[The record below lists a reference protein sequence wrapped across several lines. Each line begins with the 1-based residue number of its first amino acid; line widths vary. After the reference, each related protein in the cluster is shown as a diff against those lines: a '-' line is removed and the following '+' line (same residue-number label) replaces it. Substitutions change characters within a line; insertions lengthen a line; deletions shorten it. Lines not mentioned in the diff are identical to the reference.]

1 LDLQPTIQSKY
12 YLHNFNTIKSHF
24 VALMSSSS
32 PAAAAAASPASPA
45 TAASP
50 STPSVAATTISV
62 PPPIQKLLDAAEI
75 KKKEADLV
83 FTRSNFTEAIQLY
96 SSVIMLLAPLRAT
109 PFGELIALRCFSN
122 QIQCHLKLSEWE
134 KAIQVCR
141 FALTVPCSA
150 HEVHLAQKI
159 HTRCALA
166 LESLGQFEPALYA
179 IDRAISYDAT
189 SADLDHIRLRL
200 IESLNSDKAK
210 IFAVPPRPVNF
221 ASEEVSRI
229 IVEILKTR
237 GQPEAILPALK
248 ALVARSVYIDRR
260 DEKGF
265 NIMWAVC
272 RAAIHRSAIPNE
284 HPDDVYPL
292 VEILVMH
299 GSRAEQRYSSIDKD
313 HNQSHQQHQTPLMLF
328 AIAGAVDCAKL
339 LLKTG
344 ASVMTC
350 DGEGWT
356 PLLVACAPSSP
367 RINHENKGAIAP
379 NDEMVEMLLEHKAQV
394 NAQNAQ
400 GLSALH
406 CAAQAG
412 DIHSAALLIH
422 ANAKL
427 NLRSANGFTP
437 IIWALIGAKG
447 NRKAD
452 MVQMLLDAC
461 LTPLE
466 SDSPTAKAEDEEKG
480 ESSES
485 SPPAASEETEVS
497 EERKALHEECVE
509 DMKCFLLS
517 HLILQLKFVLQ
528 DFLMNY
534 EKAQKAIGNEDA
546 NLNKPAAHLVQRRV
560 ADALGRITGVVTDLG
575 GKEELVPKYLTTVSN
590 HLVLYSTFLTKL
602 KKDFLPEQLFKQ
614 WRPVD
619 NPQLAVQSADPI
631 DQARLTIIMTS
642 TTGPNT
648 KEPPLSRNVTDD
660 FMLCGRYPDYRM
672 LVRETLVSVMSTSVP
687 SSFAIDRILQEKKIV
702 LLMNTGADYWLD
714 CLRERMNEGKDQQ
727 EDATS
732 TAITLVRTN
741 DEGYA
746 PLYFETQE
754 TIGIMDSVAN
764 LSDSTLVVLWP
775 ISNMMSTTS
784 KELVEKEESLVVSF
798 TGEKIIV
805 IGDVS
810 YSPPGAPLLAQQH
823 LKANY
828 ECIDTVSLDN
838 WETYDHS
845 LTVWTK
851 L

>member
-1 LDLQPTIQSKY
+1 
-12 YLHNFNTIKSHF
+12 
-24 VALMSSSS
+24 MSS
-32 PAAAAAASPASPA
+32 PASASAASPASP
-45 TAASP
+45 TPSASP
-50 STPSVAATTISV
+50 STPTVSAAASSI
-62 PPPIQKLLDAAEI
+62 PPPIQKLLDAAEL

-83 FTRSNFTEAIQLY
+83 FTRSNFNEAIQLY

-200 IESLNSDKAK
+200 IESLNLDKTK

-237 GQPEAILPALK
+237 GQPEAIMPALK

-292 VEILVMH
+292 LEILVMH

-400 GLSALH
+400 GLAALH

-437 IIWALIGAKG
+437 IVWALIGAKG

-466 SDSPTAKAEDEEKG
+466 NESPTKPKAEEPSEDSEEKG
-480 ESSES
+480 DPAVTST
-485 SPPAASEETEVS
+485 SPASEETEVS
-497 EERKALHEECVE
+497 QERKQLHEECVE

-546 NLNKPAAHLVQRRV
+546 NNNKPAAHLVQRRV
-560 ADALGRITGVVTDLG
+560 ADALGRVTGVVTDLG
-575 GKEELVPKYLTTVSN
+575 GKEEMVPKYLTTVTNS
-590 HLVLYSTFLTKL
+590 LVLYSTFLTKL
-602 KKDFLPEQLFKQ
+602 KKEFLPEELFKQ

-642 TTGPNT
+642 ATGPNT

-672 LVRETLVSVMSTSVP
+672 LIRETLVSVMSTSVP
-687 SSFAIDRILQEKKIV
+687 SSFAIDRILQEQKIV
-702 LLMNTGADYWLD
+702 LLMNTGADYWLQ
-714 CLRERMNEGKDQQ
+714 CLRERMSECKAQNE
-727 EDATS
+727 ETTVATD
-732 TAITLVRTN
+732 ITLVRTN
-741 DEGYA
+741 DEGYV
-746 PLYFETQE
+746 PVYFETQE

-784 KELVEKEESLVVSF
+784 KELVEKEENLLCSF
-798 TGEKIIV
+798 TGDKIIV
-805 IGDVS
+805 VGDVN

>member
-1 LDLQPTIQSKY
+1 
-12 YLHNFNTIKSHF
+12 
-24 VALMSSSS
+24 MSATSPASPPSS
-32 PAAAAAASPASPA
+32 PSPATPTVAAAASAAGNAPPA
-45 TAASP
+45 AAS
-50 STPSVAATTISV
+50 TPI
-62 PPPIQKLLDAAEI
+62 PPPIQKLLDAAEA

-134 KAIQVCR
+134 KAIQICR

-179 IDRAISYDAT
+179 IDRAISYDPA

-200 IESLNSDKAK
+200 VEALSTDKTK
-210 IFAVPPRPVNF
+210 IFAVPPRPVDF
-221 ASEEVSRI
+221 PAQEVSRI

-272 RAAIHRSAIPNE
+272 RAAIHRSTIPNE

-367 RINHENKGAIAP
+367 RVNHENKNLVAP
-379 NDEMVEMLLEHKAQV
+379 NDEMVEMLLENKAQV

-400 GLSALH
+400 GLAALH
-406 CAAQAG
+406 CASQAG

-422 ANAKL
+422 AGAKL

-437 IIWALIGAKG
+437 IVWALIGAKG
-447 NRKAD
+447 NHKSEI
-452 MVQMLLDAC
+452 VQLLLDAC

-466 SDSPTAKAEDEEKG
+466 NESPSNKETKKAAEAESNEEDKQPEPKSEDSGDTGSSSDT
-480 ESSES
+480 
-485 SPPAASEETEVS
+485 VS
-497 EERKALHEECVE
+497 QERKDLYDECAE
-509 DMKCFLLS
+509 DMKCFLFS
-517 HLILQLKFVLQ
+517 HLVLQLKFILQ
-528 DFLMNY
+528 DFLVNF

-546 NLNKPAAHLVQRRV
+546 ATNKPPAHLVQRRV

-575 GKEELVPKYLTTVSN
+575 GKEELSPKYLTSVTN
-590 HLVLYSTFLTKL
+590 FLVLYSSFLAKL
-602 KKDFLPEQLFKQ
+602 KKEYLPEALFKR
-614 WRPVD
+614 WTPVD
-619 NPQLAVQSADPI
+619 NPAQAVQSASPQ

-642 TTGPNT
+642 ATGPNT

-672 LVRETLVSVMSTSVP
+672 LIRETLVSVMSTSIP
-687 SSFAIDRILQEKKIV
+687 NSYAIDRILQEKKLI
-702 LLMNTGADYWLD
+702 LLMNIGADYWLH
-714 CLRERMNEGKDQQ
+714 CIRERIAELKQQ
-727 EDATS
+727 QGEEDS
-732 TAITLVRTN
+732 DDHNIEITLVRTN
-741 DEGYA
+741 DEGYV
-746 PLYFETQE
+746 PLYFDTEQ
-754 TIGIMDSVAN
+754 TIGIMDSISN
-764 LSDSTLVVLWP
+764 FNDSTLVVLWP
-775 ISNMMSTTS
+775 VSNMMSTTT
-784 KELVEKEESLVVSF
+784 KDMVEKEDNLITSY
-798 TGEKIIV
+798 GGDKIIAV
-805 IGDVS
+805 GDVS
-810 YSPPGAPLLAQQH
+810 YSPPGAPLVAQQF
-823 LKANY
+823 LKANF
-828 ECIDTVSLDN
+828 ECIDTVSLEN

>member
-1 LDLQPTIQSKY
+1 
-12 YLHNFNTIKSHF
+12 
-24 VALMSSSS
+24 MSD
-32 PAAAAAASPASPA
+32 SPASPSA
-45 TAASP
+45 PSP
-50 STPSVAATTISV
+50 STPTVAAAATAAGNPPPAAASTPPI
-62 PPPIQKLLDAAEI
+62 PPPIQKLLDAAEA

-83 FTRSNFTEAIQLY
+83 FTRSNFAEAIQLY
-96 SSVIMLLAPLRAT
+96 SAVIMLLAPLRAT

-179 IDRAISYDAT
+179 IDRAISYDPA

-200 IESLNSDKAK
+200 VEALSADKTK
-210 IFAVPPRPVNF
+210 IFAVPPRPVDF
-221 ASEEVSRI
+221 TAQEVSRI

-260 DEKGF
+260 DDKGF

-272 RAAIHRSAIPNE
+272 RAAIHRSTIPNE

-367 RINHENKGAIAP
+367 RVNHENKNLVAP

-400 GLSALH
+400 GLAALH
-406 CAAQAG
+406 CASQAG

-422 ANAKL
+422 AGAKL

-437 IIWALIGAKG
+437 IVWALIGAKG
-447 NRKAD
+447 NQKSD
-452 MVQMLLDAC
+452 IVQMLLDAC

-466 SDSPTAKAEDEEKG
+466 NESPASKQPKKVEATDGEEDKQAEPPSEDSGDTGSSSADTVSQERRDLYDEC
-480 ESSES
+480 
-485 SPPAASEETEVS
+485 A
-497 EERKALHEECVE
+497 E
-509 DMKCFLLS
+509 DMKCFLFS
-517 HLILQLKFVLQ
+517 HLVLQLKFILQ
-528 DFLMNY
+528 DFLVTF
-534 EKAQKAIGNEDA
+534 EKAQKAIGNEDSTT
-546 NLNKPAAHLVQRRV
+546 NKPPAHLVQRRV
-560 ADALGRITGVVTDLG
+560 AEALGRVTGVVTDLG
-575 GKEELVPKYLTTVSN
+575 GKTEMSPKYLTSVTN
-590 HLVLYSTFLTKL
+590 FLVLYSSFLAKL
-602 KKDFLPEQLFKQ
+602 KKEYLPEALFKQ

-619 NPQLAVQSADPI
+619 NPSLAVQSAPPQ

-642 TTGPNT
+642 ATGPNT

-672 LVRETLVSVMSTSVP
+672 LIRETLVSVMSTSIP
-687 SSFAIDRILQEKKIV
+687 NSFAIDRILQEKKIV
-702 LLMNTGADYWLD
+702 LLMNIGADYWLR
-714 CLRERMNEGKDQQ
+714 CIRERMVELKQQQAENFDDQI
-727 EDATS
+727 E
-732 TAITLVRTN
+732 ITLVRTN

-746 PLYFETQE
+746 PPYFDSEQ
-754 TIGIMDSVAN
+754 TIGIMDSIAN
-764 LSDSTLVVLWP
+764 FNEATLVVLWP
-775 ISNMMSTTS
+775 ISNMMSTTT
-784 KELVEKEESLVVSF
+784 KELVEKEDNLITSY
-798 TGEKIIV
+798 GGDKV
-805 IGDVS
+805 IAMGDIN
-810 YSPPGAPLLAQQH
+810 YSPPGAPLVAQQF
-823 LKANY
+823 LKANF
-828 ECIDTVSLDN
+828 ECVDTVSLEN
-838 WETYDHS
+838 WETYNHS